1 MIIYQKNL
9 EGKLEKVETNEI
21 KTSYDLKFLIS
32 QKLKLETSLDE
43 VNLLISEAENRVK
56 AEEEEEKK

>member
-9 EGKLEKVETNEI
+9 EGELEKIETKEI

-32 QKLKLETSLDE
+32 QKLKLEASLDE
-43 VNLLISEAENRVK
+43 VNLLISEAGK
-56 AEEEEEKK
+56 AGVE